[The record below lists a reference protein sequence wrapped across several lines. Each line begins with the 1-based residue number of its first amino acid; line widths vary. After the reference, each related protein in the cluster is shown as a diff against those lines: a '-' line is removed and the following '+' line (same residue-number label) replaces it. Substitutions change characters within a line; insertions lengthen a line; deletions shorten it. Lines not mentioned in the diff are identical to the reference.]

1 MLSCCLDLNNA
12 KIRNAMILK
21 LVAKG
26 YNLDL
31 NADMNAVKSV
41 VKKFQ
46 ANNCIPADGL
56 VGIQTMRLLGWND
69 EEIKEMLNLKINK
82 PKGFYSIFRLLFC

>member
-1 MLSCCLDLNNA
+1 MLSYCLDLNNT

-21 LVAKG
+21 LAAKG

-31 NADMNAVKSV
+31 NADMDTVKSV
-41 VKKFQ
+41 VKRFQ
-46 ANNCIPADGL
+46 ANNRILADGL
-56 VGIQTMRLLGWND
+56 VGMQTMRLLGWND

-82 PKGFYSIFRLLFC
+82 PKGFYSIFHLLFC

>member
-1 MLSCCLDLNNA
+1 MLSYCLDLNNT
-12 KIRNAMILK
+12 KIRNIVILK

-26 YNLDL
+26 YSLDL
-31 NADMNAVKSV
+31 NTDTNVVESI

-56 VGIQTMRLLGWND
+56 VGMQTMRLLGWND

-82 PKGFYSIFRLLFC
+82 SKGSYDIFRLLFC